1 MLLDL
6 MTWWQSLDGAEQFF
20 WATGLISNILFVVY
34 LAMQFMGHHDADLLA
49 DGADLGLAI
58 LSIRG
63 LLAFGMFMGWT
74 GVVSL
79 HFGASLFEAL
89 LAGVAAGILA
99 AWLVYKMLRL
109 LLRLQVSG
117 NFEQYNAVGKTGT
130 VYLPIPARGK
140 GAGKVMAEVQGALR
154 ELDAVSD
161 GDAIPTGTPVL
172 IVGLDENDVFIVQP
186 FSLNI

>member
-6 MTWWQSLDGAEQFF
+6 TNWWQSLDGAAQFF
-20 WATGLISNILFVVY
+20 WATGLISNVLFLVY
-34 LAMQFMGHHDADLLA
+34 LAVQFTGHHDADLVA
-49 DGADLGLAI
+49 GDADLGFAI

-74 GVVSL
+74 GVVAL
-79 HFGASLFEAL
+79 GLGASLPVAL
-89 LAGVAAGILA
+89 LAGVAAGLFA

-109 LLRLQVSG
+109 LLRLQASG

-140 GAGKVMAEVQGALR
+140 GAGKIMAEVQGALR
-154 ELDAVSD
+154 ELEAVSE

-172 IVGLDENDVFIVQP
+172 VVGLDDNDVPVVEP
-186 FSLNI
+186 FSLKP